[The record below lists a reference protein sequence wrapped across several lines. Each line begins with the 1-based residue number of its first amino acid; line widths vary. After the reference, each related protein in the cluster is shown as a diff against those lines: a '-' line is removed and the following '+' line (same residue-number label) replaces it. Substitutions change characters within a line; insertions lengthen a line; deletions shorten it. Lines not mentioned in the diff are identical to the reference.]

1 MTESYAHYMSE
12 ASWAGARIIMRQ
24 NTPHAEKLF
33 DLLIATFSSRADPV
47 KLASLSALKTKSGV
61 SDDDWADLLA
71 YAAQVLSNL
80 ANFRS
85 FGATK
90 FVPRASEQAFEAVVK
105 ASERADVA
113 EPLWAELKEE
123 IYALEPEA
131 ALSIGKPSAGH
142 VSNYYPSSPAPSDE
156 QVNEVQALCDA
167 AGISTLNT
175 RLARESDSQ
184 LVLHVAASSSLP
196 SAWPKTLKSDKLGF
210 EVRLQ
215 AGDSADALEKISA
228 ALVKARE
235 FARDENQAAML
246 DKYVESF
253 RSGDIEAHKDGSRH
267 WVKDVGPVVESGSQ
281 AGKAT
286 RRSSLALA
294 LTSYS
299 PQPTSASSKP
309 TSTPLARA
317 PSSRASSRSSTR
329 SSPAS
334 TARWSTARR
343 S

>member
-1 MTESYAHYMSE
+1 MSE

-24 NTPHAEKLF
+24 NTLHAEKLF
-33 DLLIATFSSRADPV
+33 DLLIATFSSRADPA

-90 FVPRASEQAFEAVVK
+90 FVPRASQQAFEAVVK
-105 ASERADVA
+105 ASARADVA

-196 SAWPKTLKSDKLGF
+196 SAWPKALKSDKLGF